1 MAKYPTYKYEF
12 EIDGEK
18 FLLAIGE
25 SKNSN
30 KGVMIKVHKFQRTEL
45 MNRLWI
51 TLDGG
56 NWTDLEQGHRTP
68 TGEYREYFKKYK
80 MSYPQF
86 AGNLGYK
93 LKEIKYENRNTITA
107 E

>member
-25 SKNSN
+25 SKISN
-30 KGVMIKVHKFQRTEL
+30 QNVLVKVHKFERTNL

-56 NWTDLEQGHRTP
+56 NWTDLEQGLRTP
-68 TGEYREYFKKYK
+68 TDKYREDFKKWK
-80 MSYPQF
+80 MNYP
-86 AGNLGYK
+86 AVNRSIGNK
-93 LKEIKYENRNTITA
+93 SQEIIYQK
-107 E
+107 

>member
-18 FLLAIGE
+18 FLLAIGQ
-25 SKNSN
+25 SKLSMN
-30 KGVMIKVHKFQRTEL
+30 GVQIKVHKFERTNL

-51 TLDGG
+51 SLDGG

-68 TGEYREYFKKYK
+68 TGKYRKDFSKYK
-80 MSYPQF
+80 MNYPSV
-86 AGNLGYK
+86 AGRMGCKSQEILNYK
-93 LKEIKYENRNTITA
+93 
-107 E
+107 

>member
-1 MAKYPTYKYEF
+1 MPKYPIYKYEF

-25 SKNSN
+25 SKTSTHN
-30 KGVMIKVHKFQRTEL
+30 VVVKVHKFERTER

-56 NWTDLEQGHRTP
+56 NWTDLEQGYRTASSDN
-68 TGEYREYFKKYK
+68 YREDFKKYK
-80 MSYPQF
+80 MNYPSV
-86 AGNLGYK
+86 AGNMGFK
-93 LKEIKYENRNTITA
+93 SKEIK
-107 E
+107 